1 MVEVG
6 THDELLERKGL
17 YHELVN
23 AQVFADVD
31 GKKGIICVTLL
42 VSGVC

>member
-1 MVEVG
+1 MKAGEVMEVG
-6 THDELLERKGL
+6 THDELIAKKGL

-31 GKKGIICVTLL
+31 TGSSK
-42 VSGVC
+42 